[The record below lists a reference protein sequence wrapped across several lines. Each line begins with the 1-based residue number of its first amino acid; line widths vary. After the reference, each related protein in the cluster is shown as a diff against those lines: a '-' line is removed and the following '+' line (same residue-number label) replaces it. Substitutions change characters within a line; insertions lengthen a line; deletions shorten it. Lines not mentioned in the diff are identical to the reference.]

1 MSYDP
6 SKPVELYLLKASN
19 FSEESAPN
27 QKKYYLEAARWLQE
41 NNFSSPEEATEAMRH
56 TEYYEGAGI
65 AKIADDI
72 ELRIKAMEKA
82 GYEDVAEIHRERLR
96 KFRQS
101 GNSYAFSQE
110 WIDDFNKAAE
120 KEHIYAE
127 RKAVFGRIFSGYF
140 QIAGNPQKEHRQKA
154 AKGISDA
161 LKELDRLG
169 ATFDELAADKVYR
182 NLTMTTEKGMNNFI
196 DFIHAFMKSGGIYED
211 DISDIAD
218 EQQRLAKWAA
228 ANRAALIE
236 AGRSETWRSA
246 NCVAVPSEDPGGY
259 DFIAMKEVEY

>member
-82 GYEDVAEIHRERLR
+82 GYEDVA
-96 KFRQS
+96 
-101 GNSYAFSQE
+101 
-110 WIDDFNKAAE
+110 
-120 KEHIYAE
+120 
-127 RKAVFGRIFSGYF
+127 
-140 QIAGNPQKEHRQKA
+140 
-154 AKGISDA
+154 
-161 LKELDRLG
+161 
-169 ATFDELAADKVYR
+169 
-182 NLTMTTEKGMNNFI
+182 
-196 DFIHAFMKSGGIYED
+196 
-211 DISDIAD
+211 
-218 EQQRLAKWAA
+218 
-228 ANRAALIE
+228 
-236 AGRSETWRSA
+236 
-246 NCVAVPSEDPGGY
+246 
-259 DFIAMKEVEY
+259 

>member
-6 SKPVELYLLKASN
+6 SKSVELYLLKASN

-41 NNFSSPEEATEAMRH
+41 NNFSTPEEAVEAMRH

-72 ELRIKAMEKA
+72 ELRIKAMGKA
-82 GYEDVAEIHRERLR
+82 GYDDVAEIHRERLR

-101 GNSYAFSQE
+101 GNAYAFSQE

-120 KEHIYAE
+120 KEHVYAE

-140 QIAGNPQKEHRQKA
+140 QIAGNPQSEHRRKA

-161 LKELDRLG
+161 LKELEKLG
-169 ATFDELAADKVYR
+169 VTFDELAADKVYR
-182 NLTMTTEKGMNNFI
+182 KLTMTTEKGMNNFI
-196 DFIHAFMKSGGIYED
+196 DFIHVFMKSGGIYED

-228 ANRAALIE
+228 ANRAALTE
-236 AGRSETWRSA
+236 AGKSETWRSA
-246 NCVAVPSEDPGGY
+246 NCVAVPSDDPGGY